1 MILKS
6 ARQAWATVFEGLRA
20 QGWGVGG
27 GSVGRNNADYRIID
41 GLENGMIMAV
51 MDDLSEQCYTWGMWA
66 YTEPG
71 ERDVRAQAGRELF
84 LLEWLAKALDAD
96 GLPDVR
102 SDEEGQNEE
111 RLLLMLLHDARQR
124 ERNGRELYSKAAIA
138 AAIGVDRRC
147 LGNRYKWGQR
157 YACAQ
162 RAVDALI
169 SGALGPV
176 AAVVDRMAL
185 REAC

>member
-1 MILKS
+1 MILKT
-6 ARQAWATVFEGLRA
+6 ARQAWATVFEGLKA

-27 GSVGRNNADYRIID
+27 GSVGGNNADYRIID
-41 GLENGMIMAV
+41 GLEKGMVMAV
-51 MDDLSEQCYTWGMWA
+51 IDDLPEQCYTWGMWT

-71 ERDVRAQAGRELF
+71 ECDVRAQAGRELF
-84 LLEWLAKALDAD
+84 LLEWLAKELDAK
-96 GLPDVR
+96 GVPDVR
-102 SDEEGQNEE
+102 SDEEGENEE

-157 YACAQ
+157 YVVAQ

-176 AAVVDRMAL
+176 AAVVDGMNARA
-185 REAC
+185 A